1 MADQIKYPYIP
12 EGKIIQFV
20 PEDNQF
26 MIEAK
31 KMSQTTGCSK
41 QPTGAVIVKD
51 GVIIGRGCNAGKKID
66 VCPRVLNGS
75 KTGQDYHYC
84 KEVCLQTGHSEV
96 TSTNDA
102 KISGQDAKD
111 ADLYLY
117 GHWWCCKNC
126 WDTMIEAG
134 IKNVYLVENAF
145 KKFNFSSSVGKIYI
159 SGALSIHD
167 TTELKETYK
176 KIAAVCSKI
185 CSNVYVPHLGG
196 TDPIKNPEV
205 SPLAVWKKDHHEV
218 ASADLIIAYVGLP
231 SLGVGA
237 ELEIARITASDIIL
251 WWYQEEK
258 VSRMARGNPAAVKQI
273 EAKDEKDLLDQL
285 DLFLKNYNK

>member
-1 MADQIKYPYIP
+1 MTEPIKYPYLP
-12 EGKIIQFV
+12 EGKVIQFV
-20 PEDNQF
+20 AEDNQF

-31 KMSQTTGCSK
+31 KMAETTGCSK
-41 QPTGAVIVKD
+41 QPTGAVIVKN
-51 GVIIGRGCNAGKKID
+51 GIIIGRGCNAGKKIE

-75 KTGQDYHYC
+75 KTGEDYHYC

-96 TSTNDA
+96 TSTNNA
-102 KISGQDAKD
+102 KANGQDSKD

-126 WDTMIEAG
+126 WDTIIKAR
-134 IKNVYLVENAF
+134 IKNVYLVKNSYN
-145 KKFNFSSSVGKIYI
+145 KFNFSSSVGKIYI
-159 SGALSIHD
+159 SGALTNETNSAHR
-167 TTELKETYK
+167 ETYQ
-176 KIAAVCSKI
+176 KIAAICSKI

-196 TDPIKNPEV
+196 TDPIKNPRV

-251 WWYQEEK
+251 WWYQGEK

-273 EAKDEKDLLDQL
+273 EAKDENDLLKQL